1 MGGVPVKSQEEKR
14 KDALKRSEDYNQL
27 SAKQKLKRLD
37 ERLGKSKGASRERD
51 RLNAQ
56 LVSSSG

>member
-1 MGGVPVKSQEEKR
+1 MKSQEEKR